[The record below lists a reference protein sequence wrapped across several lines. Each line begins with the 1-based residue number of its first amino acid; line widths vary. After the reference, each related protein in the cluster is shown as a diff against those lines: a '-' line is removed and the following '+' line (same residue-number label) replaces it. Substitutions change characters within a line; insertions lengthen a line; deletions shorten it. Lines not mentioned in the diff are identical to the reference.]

1 MIKSFLRQIE
11 NRLLNLPFMAWIL
24 LGFLVTFFLFFIRP
38 VFLDPSLTMQF
49 NPYILALTPIGNDY
63 RAIVSYSYEW
73 FHSGIVPPTLYPPLT
88 LIFFAPFSFISYET
102 GYQIL
107 VGIILICYL
116 FTTLILPRWL
126 NPHKDT
132 SAFAMLLFV
141 SGLVSYGFQFELER
155 GQWNLIA
162 FAFSLAAIYIFHK
175 QTKYRWLAYFL
186 FSLSVQL
193 KLFPAIFIFSLI
205 DNFSDWKNSLKR
217 IIGLGVINIIAL
229 FLFGIN
235 PVLDTIKSFNEFSYN
250 RVFIFNLSLSSFTSF
265 FFLKRILPQKRIV
278 LWLIANKW
286 LPELALF
293 TLFALCFLIIL
304 VQAYKKNTTGFN
316 PYIFLACFIGACI
329 IPSISFDYKLSMLP
343 ASVAIAAPE
352 ILLSEEDKKRP
363 LIIGLTLV
371 FSLAYSSMLYSYT
384 NKPEILQDNFP
395 ALLLILIIC
404 TIFSCMKSSKQAR
417 NSIVDSKT

>member
-1 MIKSFLRQIE
+1 MVSFRHRSADVI
-11 NRLLNLPFMAWIL
+11 
-24 LGFLVTFFLFFIRP
+24 
-38 VFLDPSLTMQF
+38 S
-49 NPYILALTPIGNDY
+49 
-63 RAIVSYSYEW
+63 S
-73 FHSGIVPPTLYPPLT
+73 LT

-205 DNFSDWKNSLKR
+205 DNFSDWKHNLKR

-235 PVLDTIKSFNEFSYN
+235 PVLDTIKSLQQ
-250 RVFIFNLSLSSFTSF
+250 IFPAGRIPLRSFTQ
-265 FFLKRILPQKRIV
+265 FLYL
-278 LWLIANKW
+278 
-286 LPELALF
+286 
-293 TLFALCFLIIL
+293 
-304 VQAYKKNTTGFN
+304 
-316 PYIFLACFIGACI
+316 
-329 IPSISFDYKLSMLP
+329 
-343 ASVAIAAPE
+343 
-352 ILLSEEDKKRP
+352 ILLLKTHPPSKAYRIMANRKQVAPRVGALHSFWP
-363 LIIGLTLV
+363 LFPDHLGSGLQKEHHRFQPLYLPRMFHRSMYHPLDQFRLQTLHAPGQCRNRRTRNPPVRRRQKTPPHHRVDIGFLTRLFV
-371 FSLAYSSMLYSYT
+371 HV
-384 NKPEILQDNFP
+384 
-395 ALLLILIIC
+395 
-404 TIFSCMKSSKQAR
+404 IFIYQQA
-417 NSIVDSKT
+417 